1 MIRFIQ
7 PYLLKRDSRGSMTGL
22 LDFGQW
28 QEANL
33 IRSDAGAVRG
43 NHYHK
48 YTTEAFVLLEGQI
61 RVTLQRVVDAKLE
74 GGKQIVSIAAHQVF
88 VIEPNICHTFEILE
102 PSMWINLLD
111 FRMDASSPDIH
122 SVT

>member
-1 MIRFIQ
+1 
-7 PYLLKRDSRGSMTGL
+7 MTGL

-61 RVTLQRVVDAKLE
+61 QLPF
-74 GGKQIVSIAAHQVF
+74 S
-88 VIEPNICHTFEILE
+88 
-102 PSMWINLLD
+102 
-111 FRMDASSPDIH
+111 ASSTR
-122 SVT
+122 SLKVASRSSQ